1 MSNILDMIRRYA
13 GQVIAYIG
21 FAVLLGY
28 FSAAPDWSYFPDD
41 KALIKLSLTHG
52 GQRKEACRE
61 HTKEERA
68 KLPPTAKPPKICPRE
83 RHPVRV
89 SIWLDDKQIYDAL
102 ETPMGITRDGPS
114 QFYKRFQVAPGK
126 RLLKVEIEDSGGNL
140 PPVAQS
146 REIELTARGVLVIEA
161 DHGKLKIR

>member
-1 MSNILDMIRRYA
+1 MSNLFDIIRRYT

-21 FAVLLGY
+21 FAALLGY
-28 FSAAPDWSYFPDD
+28 FSMAPQWSYFPDD

-61 HTKEERA
+61 HTKEELA

-89 SIWLDDKQIYDAL
+89 SIWLDDEKIYDEL
-102 ETPMGITRDGPS
+102 KIPTGLSKDGPS
-114 QFYKRFQVAPGK
+114 QFYQRFQVSPGNP
-126 RLLKVEIEDSGGNL
+126 LLKVEIEDSGGRQA
-140 PPVAQS
+140 PVVQS
-146 REIELTARGVLVIEA
+146 QKIELTARGVLVIEA
-161 DHGKLKIR
+161 DHGKLRVR